1 MNTGFWWEN
10 LKERDHIEDL
20 AIDGRI
26 ILERLLKIWTG
37 REWAIFVWLRIGT
50 VGRPS

>member
-1 MNTGFWWEN
+1 MHTGFCWEN

-26 ILERLLKIWTG
+26 LLGRLVKIWIG
-37 REWAIFVWLRIGT
+37 RTSAVFVWLRIGT
-50 VGRPS
+50 FGRLL

>member
-1 MNTGFWWEN
+1 MNTGFWREN

-26 ILERLLKIWTG
+26 ILERLVK
-37 REWAIFVWLRIGT
+37 REWAIFV
-50 VGRPS
+50 

>member
-1 MNTGFWWEN
+1 MNIGFRWGI

-26 ILERLLKIWTG
+26 ILERLVKG
-37 REWAIFVWLRIGT
+37 EWAIFVWLRLGT